1 MLILFQA
8 LIVAH
13 ERAEIYG
20 TIAHS
25 TVGVVFLATPHRGS
39 SFAAPAEFASM
50 VLRAA
55 QLGTGT
61 NKKLVASLRKNAE
74 LLWDVS
80 SQFVDRASGI
90 HIKTFYETDSLPYM
104 SSLVG

>member
-1 MLILFQA
+1 LLIFFQA

-39 SFAAPAEFASM
+39 SFAAPAEFTSM
-50 VLRAA
+50 VLHAA

-74 LLWDVS
+74 LLWDIS
-80 SQFVDRASGI
+80 SQFVGRASDI
-90 HIKTFYETDSLPYM
+90 HIKTFYETDCSPHM
-104 SSLVG
+104 SSLV